1 LRRRLWELS
10 SLERV
15 RACGRVAR
23 TPDGGAVLRLSGEEG
38 QRTGG
43 FAGLVSCGS
52 PWACPTCARKIGAR
66 RAQEIR
72 DLVDAVHAAG
82 GACALITL
90 TLRHH
95 RRQPLVDL
103 WTALNAAWSRVTS
116 ARRYRAECE
125 QHGVEGWVRA
135 VEVTRGEGSGW
146 HPHAHLLVILDGPI
160 SQERL
165 DELAGAWHDR
175 FARALARRGHESLAD
190 HGGLDARLVQ
200 ADDGA
205 GGALGTYLSKI
216 AREVT
221 GGMIKDGRRGS
232 RSPFAILRDGLAT
245 GLADDLEAW
254 WEFERASHGRRQV
267 TWSRGIRD
275 RYRLAAEETDAE
287 IAEHDLGGE
296 DVLVL
301 PGETWRAVRD
311 AAEVLLAVAEDEGPA
326 GAARWLRARGLVW
339 TWARSAPRREPV
351 GT

>member
-1 LRRRLWELS
+1 LWELS

-38 QRTGG
+38 QRSAG
-43 FAGLVSCGS
+43 FAGLVTCGS
-52 PWACPTCARKIGAR
+52 PWACPCCARKIGAR
-66 RAQEIR
+66 RAEDIR
-72 DLVDAVHAAG
+72 TLVDAVHARG

-90 TLRHH
+90 TVRHH
-95 RRQPLVDL
+95 RRHPLADL
-103 WTALNAAWSRVTS
+103 WTALNGAWSRVTS

-190 HGGLDARLVQ
+190 RGGLDARLVK

-254 WEFERASHGRRQV
+254 WEYEAASHGRRQV
-267 TWSRGIRD
+267 TWSQGIRD
-275 RYRLAAEETDAE
+275 RYRLAPEESDAE
-287 IAEHDLGGE
+287 IAAEDLGS
-296 DVLVL
+296 DDLLAL
-301 PGETWRAVRD
+301 PAETWRELRAVG
-311 AAEVLLAVAEDEGPA
+311 EELLAVAEDEGLV
-326 GAARWLRARGLVW
+326 GAMRWLDARGLVW
-339 TWARSAPRREPV
+339 RRCRPAPRRGPV
-351 GT
+351 ST